1 MRNTGMFF
9 GACLLINDGRARLE
23 GGVGG
28 CGSCINIENTRGILA
43 PVPRAYSP
51 RPTRF
56 LLLVSRFCGTM
67 DKEPQTKAEPAKS
80 AVNTTATT
88 TAVNPSHQ
96 ANGTPK
102 TPPAL
107 TTVTTFHNQP
117 TPTDRKVVQINL
129 SGDRLAPSFSPSE
142 RVSQASSS
150 QQTPKT
156 ISLPNTPRSTSLV
169 RGSQNPSTAAAPR
182 KISPQALLLGKS
194 PSSSQAQ
201 MLLRAQMLILTSAVR
216 PDVPALS
223 SSSSSSSSSSPSS
236 TSPRF
241 PSLQLQSL
249 TLRPPPPG
257 TLTIPPNLP
266 LKHTTSSQPPPLSC
280 PRLQTFHLRPS
291 QPVNVPGKEGST
303 KTEGSTSP
311 TKAAP
316 VRHLTVPP
324 PSLYAPAHAHALAKQ
339 KLNSSSLKRPH
350 SQISIP
356 QHPFNQR
363 HTPPNSPPATPK
375 KPLPELKRC
384 PSTQPSQNLSAN
396 SSVPITVPSPGR
408 SHLTPPTLTL
418 PLRSSTP
425 GGSLLATKQLLRIA
439 LSSASAQC
447 TNDQS
452 KTATVSPAHDLIQSK
467 PLVSPVLAKPECPAQ
482 PLRTPNQ
489 CPQLVQ
495 LSPSRQT
502 TAATP
507 MVTTPPLASPHRASP
522 PSPLLP
528 LVSTSSML
536 APPQLPVTSQIP
548 TQTAETSK
556 ELKDR
561 KEEHNKGDGPE
572 QTPQD
577 LKCPAPQR
585 KSAGQNQISQTANA
599 EHQSSEASEKS
610 TVFNKMIVCTEDL
623 RTDSQMKMSQKN
635 ETHLPSVAP
644 WQAEK
649 DDQCEETS
657 TQSDNHSAISSLSS
671 DMSPIQSSI
680 TQPLD
685 MSPVDSCSP
694 PKFHPV
700 LERPLVQPPTFS
712 QTKPTDVQQPS
723 GAAKPLVLTHLVE
736 GFIIQEGLE
745 PFPVSR
751 SSLIVRPITESGLN
765 GVKESE
771 LIPSSSEPPESTD
784 SDDEVTNNGVGVGH
798 KLVLQCQFCKRKGTT
813 QTFARSKRFCSKS
826 CAKRFSY
833 TKRFRALR
841 RCVSEG
847 GHRSEF
853 NGAED
858 ISEENFQQ
866 ARHGATEQWRILQQP
881 PQEGEDETAVPMK
894 TRLRRHTE
902 QERVRDT
909 RTRQP
914 VEETRSAPT
923 SPVDPMSPIDVSPCL
938 KPAQWSVD
946 QVSSFISNLPGCQD
960 IAESFRAQEIDGQ
973 ALLLLTEDHLMSAM
987 NVKLGP
993 ALKICARINSLKEG
1007 GR

>member
-1 MRNTGMFF
+1 
-9 GACLLINDGRARLE
+9 
-23 GGVGG
+23 
-28 CGSCINIENTRGILA
+28 
-43 PVPRAYSP
+43 
-51 RPTRF
+51 
-56 LLLVSRFCGTM
+56 M

-80 AVNTTATT
+80 TVNTTTT
-88 TAVNPSHQ
+88 TSVNPSHQ
-96 ANGTPK
+96 ANGAPK

-117 TPTDRKVVQINL
+117 TPTNRKVVQVNL

-150 QQTPKT
+150 QQSPKT
-156 ISLPNTPRSTSLV
+156 VSLPNTPGSTPLV
-169 RGSQNPSTAAAPR
+169 RGSQNPSTATAAR

-194 PSSSQAQ
+194 PSTSQAQ
-201 MLLRAQMLILTSAVR
+201 MLLRAQM
-216 PDVPALS
+216 
-223 SSSSSSSSSSPSS
+223 
-236 TSPRF
+236 
-241 PSLQLQSL
+241 LQSL

-266 LKHTTSSQPPPLSC
+266 LKPTTSSQPPPLSC
-280 PRLQTFHLRPS
+280 PRLPTFHLRPS
-291 QPVNVPGKEGST
+291 QPVNAPGKDGAT
-303 KTEGSTSP
+303 KTESP
-311 TKAAP
+311 ASQTAQTKAP

-324 PSLYAPAHAHALAKQ
+324 PSLYAPAQAHALAKQ
-339 KLNSSSLKRPH
+339 KLNSSGLKRPP

-363 HTPPNSPPATPK
+363 HTPPNSPPPTPK

-384 PSTQPSQNLSAN
+384 PSTQSSQSMSAT
-396 SSVPITVPSPGR
+396 ITVPSPVR

-418 PLRSSTP
+418 PLRSSSP

-447 TNDQS
+447 TNGQS
-452 KTATVSPAHDLIQSK
+452 KTATVSPPHDLIQSK
-467 PLVSPVLAKPECPAQ
+467 PLISPVLAKPECPAQ
-482 PLRTPNQ
+482 PLRTPNP

-507 MVTTPPLASPHRASP
+507 LITTPPLASPQRASP
-522 PSPLLP
+522 PSPVLP
-528 LVSTSSML
+528 LVSTSSIL
-536 APPQLPVTSQIP
+536 APLQSLLTSQGP
-548 TQTAETSK
+548 TQTSETSK
-556 ELKDR
+556 EPKDR
-561 KEEHNKGDGPE
+561 KEEQKEGDVPE

-577 LKCPAPQR
+577 LKCPA
-585 KSAGQNQISQTANA
+585 SQEKIT
-599 EHQSSEASEKS
+599 QPVTVDQPSSEPTEK
-610 TVFNKMIVCTEDL
+610 VLDKMTVCTEDS
-623 RTDSQMKMSQKN
+623 RTDSQIKTSQKN
-635 ETHLPSVAP
+635 ETLSTSVAP
-644 WQAEK
+644 WPAEK
-649 DDQCEETS
+649 DDQCEEMS

-685 MSPVDSCSP
+685 MSPVDSCFP

-700 LERPLVQPPTFS
+700 LERPPVQPPTVS
-712 QTKPTDVQQPS
+712 QMKATEAQQPS

-751 SSLIVRPITESGLN
+751 SSLMVGPVRESGVN
-765 GVKESE
+765 GLREAE
-771 LIPSSSEPPESTD
+771 LIPSSSEPPEDSTD
-784 SDDEVTNNGVGVGH
+784 SDDVVTNNGVGRSH
-798 KLVLQCQFCKRKGTT
+798 KLVLQCQFCKRKGTA
-813 QTFARSKRFCSKS
+813 QTFPRSKRFCSKS

-847 GHRSEF
+847 GHRSEL
-853 NGAED
+853 NGAE
-858 ISEENFQQ
+858 ENFHQ
-866 ARHGATEQWRILQQP
+866 AKHGTTEQWRILQQP
-881 PQEGEDETAVPMK
+881 PHEGEDGTAAPMK

-902 QERVRDT
+902 QEREREIRVRQT
-909 RTRQP
+909 
-914 VEETRSAPT
+914 VAETRSAPT
-923 SPVDPMSPIDVSPCL
+923 SPIDPVSPTDVSPYP

>member
-1 MRNTGMFF
+1 MFYRPCGDVALPDIEQKLESEYWRKYGCF
-9 GACLLINDGRARLE
+9 SHQQPLI
-23 GGVGG
+23 
-28 CGSCINIENTRGILA
+28 
-43 PVPRAYSP
+43 
-51 RPTRF
+51 
-56 LLLVSRFCGTM
+56 VSRFCGTM

-80 AVNTTATT
+80 TVNTTTT

-96 ANGTPK
+96 ANGAPK

-107 TTVTTFHNQP
+107 TSVTTFHNQP
-117 TPTDRKVVQINL
+117 TPTNRKVVQVNL

-150 QQTPKT
+150 QQSPKT
-156 ISLPNTPRSTSLV
+156 VSLPNTPGSTPLV
-169 RGSQNPSTAAAPR
+169 RGSQNPSTAR
-182 KISPQALLLGKS
+182 KISPQTLLLGKS
-194 PSSSQAQ
+194 PSTSQAQ
-201 MLLRAQMLILTSAVR
+201 MLLRAQM
-216 PDVPALS
+216 
-223 SSSSSSSSSSPSS
+223 
-236 TSPRF
+236 
-241 PSLQLQSL
+241 LQSL

-266 LKHTTSSQPPPLSC
+266 LKPTTLSQPPPLSC
-280 PRLQTFHLRPS
+280 SRLPTFHLRPS
-291 QPVNVPGKEGST
+291 QPVNAPGKDVAT
-303 KTEGSTSP
+303 KTESP
-311 TKAAP
+311 ASQTAQTKAP

-324 PSLYAPAHAHALAKQ
+324 PSLYAPAQAHALAKQ
-339 KLNSSSLKRPH
+339 KLNSLKRPH

-384 PSTQPSQNLSAN
+384 PSTQSSQSVSAQ
-396 SSVPITVPSPGR
+396 SASVPITVPSPAR
-408 SHLTPPTLTL
+408 SHLTPHTLTL
-418 PLRSSTP
+418 PLRSSSP

-447 TNDQS
+447 TNGQS
-452 KTATVSPAHDLIQSK
+452 KTVTVSPPHDLIQSK
-467 PLVSPVLAKPECPAQ
+467 PLISPVLAKPECPAQ
-482 PLRTPNQ
+482 PLRTPNP

-507 MVTTPPLASPHRASP
+507 LITTPLLASPQRASP
-522 PSPLLP
+522 PSPVLP
-528 LVSTSSML
+528 LVSTSSIL
-536 APPQLPVTSQIP
+536 APLQSLLTSQSP
-548 TQTAETSK
+548 TQTSETSK
-556 ELKDR
+556 EPKDR
-561 KEEHNKGDGPE
+561 KQEQKEGEVPE

-577 LKCPAPQR
+577 LKCPAPQE
-585 KSAGQNQISQTANA
+585 KITQPVTVDQP
-599 EHQSSEASEKS
+599 SSETTEK
-610 TVFNKMIVCTEDL
+610 VLDKMTVCTEDS
-623 RTDSQMKMSQKN
+623 RTDSQIKTSQKN
-635 ETHLPSVAP
+635 ETLSTSVAP
-644 WQAEK
+644 WPAEK
-649 DDQCEETS
+649 DDQCEEMS

-685 MSPVDSCSP
+685 MSPVDSCFP

-700 LERPLVQPPTFS
+700 LERPPVQPPTVS
-712 QTKPTDVQQPS
+712 QVKATEAQQPS
-723 GAAKPLVLTHLVE
+723 EAAKPLVLTHLVE

-751 SSLIVRPITESGLN
+751 SSLMVGPVHESGVN
-765 GVKESE
+765 GVREAE
-771 LIPSSSEPPESTD
+771 LIPSSSEPPEDSTD
-784 SDDEVTNNGVGVGH
+784 SDDVVTNNGVGRSH
-798 KLVLQCQFCKRKGTT
+798 KLVLQCQFCKRKGTA
-813 QTFARSKRFCSKS
+813 QTFPRSKRFCSKS

-847 GHRSEF
+847 GHRSELS
-853 NGAED
+853 GA
-858 ISEENFQQ
+858 EENFHQ
-866 ARHGATEQWRILQQP
+866 AKHETTEQWRILQQQP
-881 PQEGEDETAVPMK
+881 HEGEDVTAAPMK

-902 QERVRDT
+902 QEREREIRVRQT
-909 RTRQP
+909 

-923 SPVDPMSPIDVSPCL
+923 SPIDPVSPTDVSPYP

>member
-1 MRNTGMFF
+1 
-9 GACLLINDGRARLE
+9 
-23 GGVGG
+23 
-28 CGSCINIENTRGILA
+28 
-43 PVPRAYSP
+43 
-51 RPTRF
+51 
-56 LLLVSRFCGTM
+56 M

-80 AVNTTATT
+80 TVNTTTT

-96 ANGTPK
+96 ANGAPK

-117 TPTDRKVVQINL
+117 TPTNRKVVQVNL

-142 RVSQASSS
+142 RVNQASSS
-150 QQTPKT
+150 QQSQKT
-156 ISLPNTPRSTSLV
+156 ISLPNTPGSTPLV
-169 RGSQNPSTAAAPR
+169 RGSQNPSTATTAR

-194 PSSSQAQ
+194 PSTSQAQ
-201 MLLRAQMLILTSAVR
+201 MLLRAQM
-216 PDVPALS
+216 
-223 SSSSSSSSSSPSS
+223 
-236 TSPRF
+236 
-241 PSLQLQSL
+241 LQSL

-266 LKHTTSSQPPPLSC
+266 LKPTTSSQPPPLSC
-280 PRLQTFHLRPS
+280 PRLPTFHMRSS
-291 QPVNVPGKEGST
+291 QPANAPGKDGAS
-303 KTEGSTSP
+303 KTESP
-311 TKAAP
+311 ASQTAQTKAP

-324 PSLYAPAHAHALAKQ
+324 PSLYAPAQAHALAKQ
-339 KLNSSSLKRPH
+339 KLNSSGLKRPH

-375 KPLPELKRC
+375 KLLPELKRC
-384 PSTQPSQNLSAN
+384 PSTQPSQSVSAQ
-396 SSVPITVPSPGR
+396 SASVPITVPSPAR

-418 PLRSSTP
+418 PLRSSSP

-447 TNDQS
+447 TNGQS
-452 KTATVSPAHDLIQSK
+452 KTATVSPPHDLIQSK
-467 PLVSPVLAKPECPAQ
+467 PLISPLLAKPECPTQ
-482 PLRTPNQ
+482 PLRTPNP

-507 MVTTPPLASPHRASP
+507 LITTPPLASPQRASP
-522 PSPLLP
+522 PSPVLP
-528 LVSTSSML
+528 LVSTSSIL
-536 APPQLPVTSQIP
+536 APLQSLLTSQSP

-556 ELKDR
+556 EPKDR
-561 KEEHNKGDGPE
+561 KEEQKEGDVPQ

-577 LKCPAPQR
+577 LKCPAPLEKITQPVTVD
-585 KSAGQNQISQTANA
+585 QP
-599 EHQSSEASEKS
+599 SSETTEK
-610 TVFNKMIVCTEDL
+610 VLDKMTVCTEDS
-623 RTDSQMKMSQKN
+623 RTDSQMKTSQKN
-635 ETHLPSVAP
+635 ETLSTSVAP
-644 WQAEK
+644 WPAEK
-649 DDQCEETS
+649 DDQCEEMS

-685 MSPVDSCSP
+685 MSPVDSCFP

-700 LERPLVQPPTFS
+700 LERPPVQPPTVS
-712 QTKPTDVQQPS
+712 QMKATEAQQPS

-751 SSLIVRPITESGLN
+751 SSLMVGPVRESGVN
-765 GVKESE
+765 GVREAE
-771 LIPSSSEPPESTD
+771 LIPSSSEPPEDSTD
-784 SDDEVTNNGVGVGH
+784 SDDVVTNNGVGRSQ
-798 KLVLQCQFCKRKGTT
+798 KLVLQCQFCKRKGTA
-813 QTFARSKRFCSKS
+813 QTFPRSKRFCSKS

-847 GHRSEF
+847 GHRSEL
-853 NGAED
+853 NGAEE
-858 ISEENFQQ
+858 SFHQ
-866 ARHGATEQWRILQQP
+866 AKHGTTEQWRILQQP
-881 PQEGEDETAVPMK
+881 PHESEDGTAAPMK

-902 QERVRDT
+902 QEREREIRVRQT
-909 RTRQP
+909 

-923 SPVDPMSPIDVSPCL
+923 SPIDPVSPTDVSPYP

>member
-1 MRNTGMFF
+1 
-9 GACLLINDGRARLE
+9 
-23 GGVGG
+23 
-28 CGSCINIENTRGILA
+28 
-43 PVPRAYSP
+43 
-51 RPTRF
+51 
-56 LLLVSRFCGTM
+56 M

-80 AVNTTATT
+80 TVNTTTT
-88 TAVNPSHQ
+88 TSVNPSHQ
-96 ANGTPK
+96 ANGAPK

-117 TPTDRKVVQINL
+117 TPTNRKVVQVNL

-150 QQTPKT
+150 LQSPKT
-156 ISLPNTPRSTSLV
+156 VSLPNTPGSTPLV
-169 RGSQNPSTAAAPR
+169 RGSQNPSTATAAR

-194 PSSSQAQ
+194 PSTSQAQ
-201 MLLRAQMLILTSAVR
+201 MLLRAQM
-216 PDVPALS
+216 
-223 SSSSSSSSSSPSS
+223 
-236 TSPRF
+236 
-241 PSLQLQSL
+241 LQSL

-266 LKHTTSSQPPPLSC
+266 LKPTTSSQPPPLSC
-280 PRLQTFHLRPS
+280 PRLPTFHLRPS
-291 QPVNVPGKEGST
+291 QPVNAPGKDGAT
-303 KTEGSTSP
+303 KTESP
-311 TKAAP
+311 ASQTAQTKAP

-324 PSLYAPAHAHALAKQ
+324 PSLYAPAQAHALAKQ
-339 KLNSSSLKRPH
+339 KLNSSGLKRPH

-363 HTPPNSPPATPK
+363 HTPPNSPPPTPK

-384 PSTQPSQNLSAN
+384 PSTQSSQSMSAT
-396 SSVPITVPSPGR
+396 ITVPSPVR

-418 PLRSSTP
+418 PLRSSSP

-447 TNDQS
+447 TNGQS
-452 KTATVSPAHDLIQSK
+452 KTATVSPPHDLIQSK
-467 PLVSPVLAKPECPAQ
+467 PLISPVLAKPECPAQ
-482 PLRTPNQ
+482 PLRTPNP

-507 MVTTPPLASPHRASP
+507 LITTPPLASPQRASP
-522 PSPLLP
+522 PSPVLP
-528 LVSTSSML
+528 LVSTSSIL
-536 APPQLPVTSQIP
+536 APLQSLLTSQSP
-548 TQTAETSK
+548 TQTSETSK
-556 ELKDR
+556 EPKDR
-561 KEEHNKGDGPE
+561 KEEQKEGDVPE

-577 LKCPAPQR
+577 LKCPA
-585 KSAGQNQISQTANA
+585 SQEKIT
-599 EHQSSEASEKS
+599 QPVTVDQPSSEPTEK
-610 TVFNKMIVCTEDL
+610 VLDKMTVCTEDS
-623 RTDSQMKMSQKN
+623 RTDSQIKTSQKN
-635 ETHLPSVAP
+635 ETLSTSVAP
-644 WQAEK
+644 WPAEK
-649 DDQCEETS
+649 DDQCEEMS

-685 MSPVDSCSP
+685 MSPVDSCFP

-700 LERPLVQPPTFS
+700 LEMPPVQPPTVS
-712 QTKPTDVQQPS
+712 QMKATETQQPS

-751 SSLIVRPITESGLN
+751 SSLMVGPVRESGVN
-765 GVKESE
+765 GVREAE
-771 LIPSSSEPPESTD
+771 LIPSSSEPPEDSTD
-784 SDDEVTNNGVGVGH
+784 SDDVVTNNGVGRSH
-798 KLVLQCQFCKRKGTT
+798 KLVLQCQFCKRKGTA
-813 QTFARSKRFCSKS
+813 QTFPRSKRFCSKS

-847 GHRSEF
+847 GHRSEL
-853 NGAED
+853 NGAE
-858 ISEENFQQ
+858 ENFHQ
-866 ARHGATEQWRILQQP
+866 AKHGTTEQWRILQQP
-881 PQEGEDETAVPMK
+881 PHEGEDGTAAPMK

-902 QERVRDT
+902 QEREREIRVRQT
-909 RTRQP
+909 
-914 VEETRSAPT
+914 VAETRSAPT
-923 SPVDPMSPIDVSPCL
+923 SPIDPVSPTDVSPYP

>member
-1 MRNTGMFF
+1 
-9 GACLLINDGRARLE
+9 
-23 GGVGG
+23 
-28 CGSCINIENTRGILA
+28 
-43 PVPRAYSP
+43 
-51 RPTRF
+51 
-56 LLLVSRFCGTM
+56 M

-80 AVNTTATT
+80 TVNTTTT
-88 TAVNPSHQ
+88 TAVNPSLQ
-96 ANGTPK
+96 ANGAPK

-117 TPTDRKVVQINL
+117 TPTNRKVVQVNL

-150 QQTPKT
+150 QQSPKT
-156 ISLPNTPRSTSLV
+156 VSLPNTPGSTPLV
-169 RGSQNPSTAAAPR
+169 RGSLNPSAAR

-194 PSSSQAQ
+194 PSTSQAQ
-201 MLLRAQMLILTSAVR
+201 MLLRAQM
-216 PDVPALS
+216 
-223 SSSSSSSSSSPSS
+223 
-236 TSPRF
+236 
-241 PSLQLQSL
+241 LQSL

-266 LKHTTSSQPPPLSC
+266 LKPTTSSQPPPLSC
-280 PRLQTFHLRPS
+280 PRLPTFHLRPS
-291 QPVNVPGKEGST
+291 QPANAPGKDGAT
-303 KTEGSTSP
+303 KTESP
-311 TKAAP
+311 TSQTAQTKTP

-324 PSLYAPAHAHALAKQ
+324 PSLYAPAQAHALAKQ
-339 KLNSSSLKRPH
+339 KLNSSGLKRPH
-350 SQISIP
+350 NQISIP

-384 PSTQPSQNLSAN
+384 PSTQSSQSVSAQ
-396 SSVPITVPSPGR
+396 SASVPITVPSPAR
-408 SHLTPPTLTL
+408 AHLTPPTLTL
-418 PLRSSTP
+418 PLRSSSP

-447 TNDQS
+447 TNGQS
-452 KTATVSPAHDLIQSK
+452 KTATVSPPHDLIQSK

-482 PLRTPNQ
+482 PLRTPNP

-507 MVTTPPLASPHRASP
+507 IITTPPLASPQRASP
-522 PSPLLP
+522 PSPVLP
-528 LVSTSSML
+528 LVSTSSIL
-536 APPQLPVTSQIP
+536 APLQSLLTSQSP
-548 TQTAETSK
+548 TQTAETAK
-556 ELKDR
+556 EPKDR
-561 KEEHNKGDGPE
+561 KEEQKEGDVPE

-577 LKCPAPQR
+577 LKCPAPQE
-585 KSAGQNQISQTANA
+585 KITQAVTVDQP
-599 EHQSSEASEKS
+599 SSETLEK
-610 TVFNKMIVCTEDL
+610 VLDKMTVCTEDS
-623 RTDSQMKMSQKN
+623 RTDSQMKTSQKN
-635 ETHLPSVAP
+635 ETLSSSVTP
-644 WQAEK
+644 WPAEK

-657 TQSDNHSAISSLSS
+657 IQSDNHSAISSLSS

-685 MSPVDSCSP
+685 MSPVDNCFP

-700 LERPLVQPPTFS
+700 LERPLVQPPTVS
-712 QTKPTDVQQPS
+712 QMKTTEAQQPS
-723 GAAKPLVLTHLVE
+723 GAPKPLVLTHLVE

-751 SSLIVRPITESGLN
+751 SSLMVGPAREPGVN
-765 GVKESE
+765 GAREAE
-771 LIPSSSEPPESTD
+771 LIPSSSEPPEDSTD
-784 SDDEVTNNGVGVGH
+784 SDDVVTNNGVGRSH
-798 KLVLQCQFCKRKGTT
+798 KLVLQCQFCKRKGTA
-813 QTFARSKRFCSKS
+813 QTFPRSKRFCSKS

-847 GHRSEF
+847 GHRSEL
-853 NGAED
+853 NGAE
-858 ISEENFQQ
+858 ENFHQ
-866 ARHGATEQWRILQQP
+866 AKHGTTEQWRILQQP
-881 PQEGEDETAVPMK
+881 PHEGEDGTAAPMK

-902 QERVRDT
+902 QEREREIRVRQT
-909 RTRQP
+909 

-923 SPVDPMSPIDVSPCL
+923 SPIDPVSPIDVSPYP
-938 KPAQWSVD
+938 KPSQWSVD

>member
-1 MRNTGMFF
+1 
-9 GACLLINDGRARLE
+9 
-23 GGVGG
+23 
-28 CGSCINIENTRGILA
+28 
-43 PVPRAYSP
+43 
-51 RPTRF
+51 
-56 LLLVSRFCGTM
+56 M
-67 DKEPQTKAEPAKS
+67 DKDPQTKAEPAKS
-80 AVNTTATT
+80 TVNTMTT

-96 ANGTPK
+96 ANGGPK

-117 TPTDRKVVQINL
+117 TPTNRKVVQVNL

-142 RVSQASSS
+142 RVNQASSS
-150 QQTPKT
+150 LQGPKT
-156 ISLPNTPRSTSLV
+156 ISLPNAPGSTPLV
-169 RGSQNPSTAAAPR
+169 RGCQNPNTATAVR

-194 PSSSQAQ
+194 PSTSQAQ
-201 MLLRAQMLILTSAVR
+201 MLLRAQM
-216 PDVPALS
+216 
-223 SSSSSSSSSSPSS
+223 
-236 TSPRF
+236 
-241 PSLQLQSL
+241 LQSL

-266 LKHTTSSQPPPLSC
+266 LKPTTSSQPPPLSC

-291 QPVNVPGKEGST
+291 QPVNAPGKDGAT
-303 KTEGSTSP
+303 KTESP
-311 TKAAP
+311 ASQTALTKSP

-324 PSLYAPAHAHALAKQ
+324 PSLYAPAQAHALAKQ
-339 KLNSSSLKRPH
+339 KLNSSVLKRPH

-356 QHPFNQR
+356 QHPFSQR
-363 HTPPNSPPATPK
+363 HTPPKSPPATPK

-384 PSTQPSQNLSAN
+384 PSTHPSQSMSAQ
-396 SSVPITVPSPGR
+396 SASVPITVPSPAR
-408 SHLTPPTLTL
+408 SHLPATLTL
-418 PLRSSTP
+418 PLRSSPP

-439 LSSASAQC
+439 LSSASQC
-447 TNDQS
+447 TNGQS
-452 KTATVSPAHDLIQSK
+452 KTTTVSPPHDLIQSK
-467 PLVSPVLAKPECPAQ
+467 PLVSPVLSKPECPTQ
-482 PLRTPNQ
+482 PLRTPNP

-507 MVTTPPLASPHRASP
+507 LITTPQLASP
-522 PSPLLP
+522 PSPVLP
-528 LVSTSSML
+528 LVSTSSIL
-536 APPQLPVTSQIP
+536 APLQSPLTSQSP
-548 TQTAETSK
+548 TKSAEASK
-556 ELKDR
+556 EPKDR
-561 KEEHNKGDGPE
+561 KEEQKEGDVPE
-572 QTPQD
+572 QIPED
-577 LKCPAPQR
+577 LKCPGPQE
-585 KSAGQNQISQTANA
+585 KITQAVAIDQPSIET
-599 EHQSSEASEKS
+599 SEKVLDKM
-610 TVFNKMIVCTEDL
+610 TVFTEDS
-623 RTDSQMKMSQKN
+623 RIDSQMKTSQKN
-635 ETHLPSVAP
+635 EPLSSSVAP
-644 WQAEK
+644 WPAEK

-685 MSPVDSCSP
+685 MSPVDSCFP

-700 LERPLVQPPTFS
+700 LDRPPVQPPTVS
-712 QTKPTDVQQPS
+712 QMKATEAQQPS
-723 GAAKPLVLTHLVE
+723 GAVKPLVLTHLVE

-751 SSLIVRPITESGLN
+751 SSLMVGPVLESGVN
-765 GVKESE
+765 GVMEAE
-771 LIPSSSEPPESTD
+771 LIPSSSEPPEDSTD
-784 SDDEVTNNGVGVGH
+784 SDDGVTNNGVGRSH
-798 KLVLQCQFCKRKGTT
+798 KIVLQCQFCKRKGTA
-813 QTFARSKRFCSKS
+813 QTFPRSKRFCSKS

-833 TKRFRALR
+833 TKRFRTLR

-847 GHRSEF
+847 GHRSEL
-853 NGAED
+853 NGAE
-858 ISEENFQQ
+858 ENFHQ
-866 ARHGATEQWRILQQP
+866 AKHGTTEQWRILQQP
-881 PQEGEDETAVPMK
+881 PQEGEDGTAAPMK

-902 QERVRDT
+902 QEREREIRVRQT
-909 RTRQP
+909 

-923 SPVDPMSPIDVSPCL
+923 SPTDPMSPTDVSPYP

>member
-1 MRNTGMFF
+1 
-9 GACLLINDGRARLE
+9 
-23 GGVGG
+23 
-28 CGSCINIENTRGILA
+28 
-43 PVPRAYSP
+43 
-51 RPTRF
+51 
-56 LLLVSRFCGTM
+56 M

-80 AVNTTATT
+80 TVNTTTT
-88 TAVNPSHQ
+88 TSVNPSHQ
-96 ANGTPK
+96 ANGAPK

-117 TPTDRKVVQINL
+117 TPTNRKVVQVNL

-150 QQTPKT
+150 QQSPKT
-156 ISLPNTPRSTSLV
+156 VSLPNTPGSTPLV
-169 RGSQNPSTAAAPR
+169 RGSQNPSTATAAR

-194 PSSSQAQ
+194 PSTSQAQ
-201 MLLRAQMLILTSAVR
+201 MLLRAQM
-216 PDVPALS
+216 
-223 SSSSSSSSSSPSS
+223 
-236 TSPRF
+236 
-241 PSLQLQSL
+241 LQSL

-266 LKHTTSSQPPPLSC
+266 LKPTTSTQPPPLSC
-280 PRLQTFHLRPS
+280 PRLPTFHLRPS
-291 QPVNVPGKEGST
+291 QPVNAPGKDGAS
-303 KTEGSTSP
+303 KTESP
-311 TKAAP
+311 ASQTAQTKAP

-324 PSLYAPAHAHALAKQ
+324 PSLYAPAQAHALAKQ
-339 KLNSSSLKRPH
+339 KLNSSGLKRPH

-363 HTPPNSPPATPK
+363 HTPPNSPPPTPK

-384 PSTQPSQNLSAN
+384 PSTQSSQSMSAT
-396 SSVPITVPSPGR
+396 ITVPSPVR

-418 PLRSSTP
+418 PLRSSSP

-447 TNDQS
+447 TNGQS
-452 KTATVSPAHDLIQSK
+452 KTATVSPPHDLIQSK
-467 PLVSPVLAKPECPAQ
+467 PLISPVLAKPECPAQ
-482 PLRTPNQ
+482 PLRTPNP

-507 MVTTPPLASPHRASP
+507 LITTPPLASPQRASP
-522 PSPLLP
+522 PSPVLP
-528 LVSTSSML
+528 LVSTSSIL
-536 APPQLPVTSQIP
+536 APLQSLLTSQGP
-548 TQTAETSK
+548 TQTSETSK
-556 ELKDR
+556 EPKDR
-561 KEEHNKGDGPE
+561 KEEQKEGDVPE

-577 LKCPAPQR
+577 LKCPA
-585 KSAGQNQISQTANA
+585 SQEKIT
-599 EHQSSEASEKS
+599 QPVTVDQPLSEPTEK
-610 TVFNKMIVCTEDL
+610 VLDKMTVCTEDS
-623 RTDSQMKMSQKN
+623 RTDSQIKTSQKN
-635 ETHLPSVAP
+635 ETLSTSVAP
-644 WQAEK
+644 WPAEK
-649 DDQCEETS
+649 DDQCEEMS

-685 MSPVDSCSP
+685 MSPVDSCFP

-700 LERPLVQPPTFS
+700 LERPPVQPPTVS
-712 QTKPTDVQQPS
+712 QMKATEAQQPS

-751 SSLIVRPITESGLN
+751 SSLMVGPVRESGVN
-765 GVKESE
+765 GVREAE
-771 LIPSSSEPPESTD
+771 LIPSSSEPPEDSTD
-784 SDDEVTNNGVGVGH
+784 SDDVVTNNGVGRSH
-798 KLVLQCQFCKRKGTT
+798 KLVLQCQFCKRKGTA
-813 QTFARSKRFCSKS
+813 QTFPRSKRFCSKS

-847 GHRSEF
+847 GHRSEL
-853 NGAED
+853 NGAE
-858 ISEENFQQ
+858 ENFHQ
-866 ARHGATEQWRILQQP
+866 AKHGTTEQWRILQQP
-881 PQEGEDETAVPMK
+881 PHEGEDGTAAPMK

-902 QERVRDT
+902 QEREREIRVRQT
-909 RTRQP
+909 
-914 VEETRSAPT
+914 VAETRSAPT
-923 SPVDPMSPIDVSPCL
+923 SPIDPVSPTDVSPYP

>member
-1 MRNTGMFF
+1 
-9 GACLLINDGRARLE
+9 
-23 GGVGG
+23 
-28 CGSCINIENTRGILA
+28 
-43 PVPRAYSP
+43 
-51 RPTRF
+51 
-56 LLLVSRFCGTM
+56 M
-67 DKEPQTKAEPAKS
+67 DKESQIKAEPAKS
-80 AVNTTATT
+80 TVNTTTT

-117 TPTDRKVVQINL
+117 TPTNRKVVQVNL

-142 RVSQASSS
+142 RLSQASSS

-156 ISLPNTPRSTSLV
+156 VSLAAGSTPLV
-169 RGSQNPSTAAAPR
+169 RGSHNPIAATATR

-194 PSSSQAQ
+194 PNPSQAQ

-223 SSSSSSSSSSPSS
+223 SSSSFSSSSSTPSS
-236 TSPRF
+236 SSPRF
-241 PSLQLQSL
+241 PSTQLQSL
-249 TLRPPPPG
+249 TLRPPLPG

-266 LKHTTSSQPPPLSC
+266 LKPTTSNQPPPLSC
-280 PRLQTFHLRPS
+280 PRLPTFLLRPS
-291 QPVNVPGKEGST
+291 QPANAPGKDGAT
-303 KTEGSTSP
+303 KTESP
-311 TKAAP
+311 TAQTKATP

-324 PSLYAPAHAHALAKQ
+324 PSLYAPAQAHALAKQ
-339 KLNSSSLKRPH
+339 KLNSSGLKRPH

-384 PSTQPSQNLSAN
+384 PSTQPSQSMSAQ
-396 SSVPITVPSPGR
+396 SASVPITVPSPAR

-418 PLRSSTP
+418 PLRSSSP

-447 TNDQS
+447 TNGQS
-452 KTATVSPAHDLIQSK
+452 KTATVSPPHDLIQSK
-467 PLVSPVLAKPECPAQ
+467 PLVLPVLSKPECPAQ
-482 PLRTPNQ
+482 PLRTTNP

-507 MVTTPPLASPHRASP
+507 LIPTPPLASPQRASP
-522 PSPLLP
+522 PSPVLP
-528 LVSTSSML
+528 LVSTSSIL
-536 APPQLPVTSQIP
+536 APPQSPLTSQSP
-548 TQTAETSK
+548 TQTAQSLK
-556 ELKDR
+556 DSKDR
-561 KEEHNKGDGPE
+561 KEEQKEKDVLD
-572 QTPQD
+572 QSPQD
-577 LKCPAPQR
+577 LKCPAPQ
-585 KSAGQNQISQTANA
+585 KKIPQAVAVDQP
-599 EHQSSEASEKS
+599 SSETSEKVLS
-610 TVFNKMIVCTEDL
+610 KMTVCTEDS
-623 RTDSQMKMSQKN
+623 RTDSQMKTSQKN
-635 ETHLPSVAP
+635 ETLSPSVAP
-644 WQAEK
+644 WPAEK
-649 DDQCEETS
+649 DEQCEEMS

-671 DMSPIQSSI
+671 DMSPIQSSM

-685 MSPVDSCSP
+685 MSPVDSCFP
-694 PKFHPV
+694 PRFLPV
-700 LERPLVQPPTFS
+700 LDRPPVQPPTVS
-712 QTKPTDVQQPS
+712 QMIPTEVQQPS
-723 GAAKPLVLTHLVE
+723 GAPKPLVLTHLVE

-751 SSLIVRPITESGLN
+751 SSLMVGPVQESGVN
-765 GVKESE
+765 GVREAE
-771 LIPSSSEPPESTD
+771 LIPSSSEPPEDSTD
-784 SDDEVTNNGVGVGH
+784 SDDEDLVTNNGIVRAH
-798 KLVLQCQFCKRKGTT
+798 KLVLQCQFCKRKGTA
-813 QTFARSKRFCSKS
+813 QTFPRSKRFCSKS

-847 GHRSEF
+847 GHRSEL
-853 NGAED
+853 NGAE
-858 ISEENFQQ
+858 ENFHQ
-866 ARHGATEQWRILQQP
+866 AKHGTTEQWRILQQP
-881 PQEGEDETAVPMK
+881 PHEGEDGTAAPMK

-902 QERVRDT
+902 QERERETRVRQT
-909 RTRQP
+909 

-923 SPVDPMSPIDVSPCL
+923 SPIDPVSPTDVSPYP

-973 ALLLLTEDHLMSAM
+973 ALLLLTEDHLMSAL
-987 NVKLGP
+987 NIKLGP

>member
-1 MRNTGMFF
+1 
-9 GACLLINDGRARLE
+9 
-23 GGVGG
+23 
-28 CGSCINIENTRGILA
+28 
-43 PVPRAYSP
+43 
-51 RPTRF
+51 
-56 LLLVSRFCGTM
+56 M

-80 AVNTTATT
+80 TVNTMTT

-96 ANGTPK
+96 ANGAPK

-117 TPTDRKVVQINL
+117 TPTNRKVVQVF
-129 SGDRLAPSFSPSE
+129 GPFSNCIHE
-142 RVSQASSS
+142 EF
-150 QQTPKT
+150 
-156 ISLPNTPRSTSLV
+156 
-169 RGSQNPSTAAAPR
+169 GSQNPSTATAAR

-194 PSSSQAQ
+194 PSTSQAQ
-201 MLLRAQMLILTSAVR
+201 MLLRAQM
-216 PDVPALS
+216 
-223 SSSSSSSSSSPSS
+223 
-236 TSPRF
+236 
-241 PSLQLQSL
+241 LQSL

-266 LKHTTSSQPPPLSC
+266 LKPTTSSQPPPLSC

-291 QPVNVPGKEGST
+291 QPANAPGKDGAT
-303 KTEGSTSP
+303 KTESP
-311 TKAAP
+311 ASQTAQMKAP

-324 PSLYAPAHAHALAKQ
+324 PSLYAPAQAHALAKQ
-339 KLNSSSLKRPH
+339 KLNSSVLKRPH

-384 PSTQPSQNLSAN
+384 PSTQPSQSLSAQ
-396 SSVPITVPSPGR
+396 SASVPITVPSPAR

-418 PLRSSTP
+418 PLRSCSP

-439 LSSASAQC
+439 LSSASQC
-447 TNDQS
+447 TNGQS
-452 KTATVSPAHDLIQSK
+452 KTATVSPPHDLIQSK
-467 PLVSPVLAKPECPAQ
+467 PLVSPVLSKPECPAQ
-482 PLRTPNQ
+482 PLRTPNP

-507 MVTTPPLASPHRASP
+507 LITTPLLASPQRASP
-522 PSPLLP
+522 PSPVPP
-528 LVSTSSML
+528 LVSTSSIL
-536 APPQLPVTSQIP
+536 APLQSPLTSQSP
-548 TQTAETSK
+548 TKTAETSK
-556 ELKDR
+556 EPKDR
-561 KEEHNKGDGPE
+561 KEEQKEGDVPE
-572 QTPQD
+572 KIPQE
-577 LKCPAPQR
+577 LKCPAPQE
-585 KSAGQNQISQTANA
+585 KITQAVAVDQP
-599 EHQSSEASEKS
+599 SSETSEKVIKNS
-610 TVFNKMIVCTEDL
+610 
-623 RTDSQMKMSQKN
+623 MKTSQKN
-635 ETHLPSVAP
+635 EPLSSSVAP
-644 WQAEK
+644 WPAEK

-685 MSPVDSCSP
+685 VSPVDSCFP

-700 LERPLVQPPTFS
+700 LERPPVQPPTVS
-712 QTKPTDVQQPS
+712 QMKTTETQQPS
-723 GAAKPLVLTHLVE
+723 GVVKPLVLTHLVE

-751 SSLIVRPITESGLN
+751 SSLMVGPVQESGVN
-765 GVKESE
+765 GVREAE
-771 LIPSSSEPPESTD
+771 LIPSSSEPPEDSTD
-784 SDDEVTNNGVGVGH
+784 SDDVVTNNGVGRSH
-798 KLVLQCQFCKRKGTT
+798 KLVLQCQFCKRKGTA
-813 QTFARSKRFCSKS
+813 QTFPRSKRFCSKS

-833 TKRFRALR
+833 TKRFRTLR

-847 GHRSEF
+847 GHRSEL
-853 NGAED
+853 NGAE
-858 ISEENFQQ
+858 ENFHQ
-866 ARHGATEQWRILQQP
+866 AKHGTTEQWRILQQP
-881 PQEGEDETAVPMK
+881 PHEGEDGTAAPMK

-902 QERVRDT
+902 QEREREIRVRQT
-909 RTRQP
+909 

-923 SPVDPMSPIDVSPCL
+923 SPIDPVSPIDISPYP

-987 NVKLGP
+987 KVKLGP

>member
-1 MRNTGMFF
+1 
-9 GACLLINDGRARLE
+9 
-23 GGVGG
+23 
-28 CGSCINIENTRGILA
+28 
-43 PVPRAYSP
+43 
-51 RPTRF
+51 
-56 LLLVSRFCGTM
+56 M

-80 AVNTTATT
+80 TVNTTTT
-88 TAVNPSHQ
+88 TAVNSSHQ
-96 ANGTPK
+96 ANGAPK

-117 TPTDRKVVQINL
+117 TPTNRKVVQVNL
-129 SGDRLAPSFSPSE
+129 SGDRLAPSFSRSE
-142 RVSQASSS
+142 RVNQASSS
-150 QQTPKT
+150 QQSQKT
-156 ISLPNTPRSTSLV
+156 VSLPNTPGSTPLV
-169 RGSQNPSTAAAPR
+169 RGSQNPSTAMAAR

-194 PSSSQAQ
+194 PSTSQAQ
-201 MLLRAQMLILTSAVR
+201 MLLSAQM
-216 PDVPALS
+216 
-223 SSSSSSSSSSPSS
+223 
-236 TSPRF
+236 
-241 PSLQLQSL
+241 LQSL

-266 LKHTTSSQPPPLSC
+266 LKPTTSSQPPPLSC
-280 PRLQTFHLRPS
+280 TRLPTFHLRPS
-291 QPVNVPGKEGST
+291 QPANAPGKDGAT
-303 KTEGSTSP
+303 KTESP
-311 TKAAP
+311 ASQTKAP

-324 PSLYAPAHAHALAKQ
+324 PSLYAPAQAHALAKQ
-339 KLNSSSLKRPH
+339 KLNSSGLKRPH

-363 HTPPNSPPATPK
+363 HTPPNSPPGTPK

-384 PSTQPSQNLSAN
+384 PSTQPSQSVSAQ
-396 SSVPITVPSPGR
+396 SASVPITVPSPAR

-418 PLRSSTP
+418 PLRSSSP

-447 TNDQS
+447 TNGQS
-452 KTATVSPAHDLIQSK
+452 KAATVSPPHDLIQSK
-467 PLVSPVLAKPECPAQ
+467 PLISPVLPKPESPAQ
-482 PLRTPNQ
+482 PLRTPNP

-507 MVTTPPLASPHRASP
+507 LITTPPLASPQRASP
-522 PSPLLP
+522 PSPVLP
-528 LVSTSSML
+528 LVSTSSIF
-536 APPQLPVTSQIP
+536 APLQSLLKSQSP
-548 TQTAETSK
+548 TQAAETLK
-556 ELKDR
+556 EPKER
-561 KEEHNKGDGPE
+561 KEEQKVGDVQE

-577 LKCPAPQR
+577 LKCPAPQ
-585 KSAGQNQISQTANA
+585 
-599 EHQSSEASEKS
+599 EKITQAV
-610 TVFNKMIVCTEDL
+610 TVDQRTNETTEKVLDKMTVCTEDS
-623 RTDSQMKMSQKN
+623 RTESQMKTSQKN
-635 ETHLPSVAP
+635 ETLSTSVAP
-644 WQAEK
+644 WPSEK
-649 DDQCEETS
+649 DDQCEEMS

-685 MSPVDSCSP
+685 MSPVDSCFP

-700 LERPLVQPPTFS
+700 LERPPVQPPTVS
-712 QTKPTDVQQPS
+712 QMKATETQQPS

-751 SSLIVRPITESGLN
+751 SSLMVGPVRESGVN
-765 GVKESE
+765 GVREAE
-771 LIPSSSEPPESTD
+771 LVPSSSEPPEDSTD
-784 SDDEVTNNGVGVGH
+784 SDDVVTSNGVGRPH
-798 KLVLQCQFCKRKGTT
+798 KLVLQCQFCKRKGTA
-813 QTFARSKRFCSKS
+813 QTFPRSKRFCSKS

-847 GHRSEF
+847 GHRSEL
-853 NGAED
+853 NGAE
-858 ISEENFQQ
+858 ENFHQ
-866 ARHGATEQWRILQQP
+866 AKHGTTEQWRILQQP
-881 PQEGEDETAVPMK
+881 PHEGEDGTAAPMK

-902 QERVRDT
+902 QEREREIRVRQT
-909 RTRQP
+909 

-923 SPVDPMSPIDVSPCL
+923 SPIDPVSPTDVSPYP

>member
-1 MRNTGMFF
+1 
-9 GACLLINDGRARLE
+9 
-23 GGVGG
+23 
-28 CGSCINIENTRGILA
+28 
-43 PVPRAYSP
+43 
-51 RPTRF
+51 
-56 LLLVSRFCGTM
+56 M

-80 AVNTTATT
+80 TVNTTTT

-117 TPTDRKVVQINL
+117 TPTNRKVVQVNL

-150 QQTPKT
+150 QQSAKT
-156 ISLPNTPRSTSLV
+156 VSLPNTPGSTPLV
-169 RGSQNPSTAAAPR
+169 RGNQNPSTATAAR

-194 PSSSQAQ
+194 PSTSQTQ

-223 SSSSSSSSSSPSS
+223 SSSYSSSSSTLSSS
-236 TSPRF
+236 SPRF
-241 PSLQLQSL
+241 PSTQLQSL

-266 LKHTTSSQPPPLSC
+266 LKPTPSSQPPPLSC
-280 PRLQTFHLRPS
+280 PRLPSFHLRPS
-291 QPVNVPGKEGST
+291 QPVNAPGKDGAT
-303 KTEGSTSP
+303 KTESP
-311 TKAAP
+311 ASHTAQTKAP

-324 PSLYAPAHAHALAKQ
+324 PSLYAPAQAHALAKQ
-339 KLNSSSLKRPH
+339 KLNTSGLKRPH

-384 PSTQPSQNLSAN
+384 PSTQSSQTV
-396 SSVPITVPSPGR
+396 SSPITVPSPAR
-408 SHLTPPTLTL
+408 SHLTPPALTL
-418 PLRSSTP
+418 PLRSSSP

-447 TNDQS
+447 TNGQS
-452 KTATVSPAHDLIQSK
+452 KTATVSPPHDFIQSK
-467 PLVSPVLAKPECPAQ
+467 PLISPVLAKPECPAQ
-482 PLRTPNQ
+482 PLRTPNP

-507 MVTTPPLASPHRASP
+507 LITTPPLASPQRASP
-522 PSPLLP
+522 PSPVLP
-528 LVSTSSML
+528 LVSTSSIL
-536 APPQLPVTSQIP
+536 APLQSLLTSQSP
-548 TQTAETSK
+548 TQTSETSK
-556 ELKDR
+556 EPKDR
-561 KEEHNKGDGPE
+561 KEEQKEGDVPE
-572 QTPQD
+572 KTPQD
-577 LKCPAPQR
+577 LKCPAPQE
-585 KSAGQNQISQTANA
+585 KITQPITVDQP
-599 EHQSSEASEKS
+599 SSETTEKVLDKK
-610 TVFNKMIVCTEDL
+610 TDCTEDS
-623 RTDSQMKMSQKN
+623 RTDSQIKTSQKN
-635 ETHLPSVAP
+635 ETLSTSVAP
-644 WQAEK
+644 WPAEK
-649 DDQCEETS
+649 DDHCEEMS

-680 TQPLD
+680 TQPVD
-685 MSPVDSCSP
+685 MSPVDSCFP

-700 LERPLVQPPTFS
+700 LEKPPVQAPSVS
-712 QTKPTDVQQPS
+712 QMKATEAQQPS

-751 SSLIVRPITESGLN
+751 SSLMVGPVRDSGVN
-765 GVKESE
+765 GVREAE
-771 LIPSSSEPPESTD
+771 LIPSSSEPPEDSTD
-784 SDDEVTNNGVGVGH
+784 SDDVVTNNGVGRSH
-798 KLVLQCQFCKRKGTT
+798 KLVLQCQFCKRKGTA
-813 QTFARSKRFCSKS
+813 QTFPRSKRFCSKS

-847 GHRSEF
+847 GHRSEL
-853 NGAED
+853 NGAE
-858 ISEENFQQ
+858 ENFHQ
-866 ARHGATEQWRILQQP
+866 AKHGTTEQWRILQQP
-881 PQEGEDETAVPMK
+881 PHEGEDGTAAPMK

-902 QERVRDT
+902 QEREREIRVRQT
-909 RTRQP
+909 VQ
-914 VEETRSAPT
+914 ETRSAPT
-923 SPVDPMSPIDVSPCL
+923 SPIDPVSPTDVSPYP

>member
-1 MRNTGMFF
+1 
-9 GACLLINDGRARLE
+9 
-23 GGVGG
+23 
-28 CGSCINIENTRGILA
+28 
-43 PVPRAYSP
+43 
-51 RPTRF
+51 
-56 LLLVSRFCGTM
+56 M

-80 AVNTTATT
+80 TVNTTTT
-88 TAVNPSHQ
+88 TTVNPSHQ

-117 TPTDRKVVQINL
+117 TPTNRKVVQVNL

-142 RVSQASSS
+142 RVNQASSS

-156 ISLPNTPRSTSLV
+156 VSLPAGSTPLV
-169 RGSQNPSTAAAPR
+169 RGNQNPIAATAAR

-194 PSSSQAQ
+194 PNTSQAQ

-223 SSSSSSSSSSPSS
+223 SSSSFSSSSSSTPSS
-236 TSPRF
+236 SSPRF
-241 PSLQLQSL
+241 PSTQLQSL

-266 LKHTTSSQPPPLSC
+266 LKATTSSQPPPLSC
-280 PRLQTFHLRPS
+280 PRLATFHLRPS
-291 QPVNVPGKEGST
+291 QPANAPGKDGAT
-303 KTEGSTSP
+303 KTESP
-311 TKAAP
+311 TSQTVQTKATP

-324 PSLYAPAHAHALAKQ
+324 PSLYAPAQAHALAKQ
-339 KLNSSSLKRPH
+339 KLNSSGLKRPH

-384 PSTQPSQNLSAN
+384 PSTQPSQSVSAQ
-396 SSVPITVPSPGR
+396 SASVPITVPSPAR

-418 PLRSSTP
+418 PLRSSSP

-447 TNDQS
+447 TNGQS
-452 KTATVSPAHDLIQSK
+452 KTATVSPPHDLIQSK
-467 PLVSPVLAKPECPAQ
+467 PLVSPALAKPECPAQ
-482 PLRTPNQ
+482 PLRTPNP

-507 MVTTPPLASPHRASP
+507 LITTPPLASPQRASP
-522 PSPLLP
+522 PSPVLP
-528 LVSTSSML
+528 LVSTSSIL
-536 APPQLPVTSQIP
+536 APPQSPLTSQSP

-556 ELKDR
+556 DTKDR
-561 KEEHNKGDGPE
+561 KEEQKEEDVPD

-577 LKCPAPQR
+577 LKCPAPQ
-585 KSAGQNQISQTANA
+585 KKITPAVAVDQP
-599 EHQSSEASEKS
+599 SSETSEK
-610 TVFNKMIVCTEDL
+610 VLNKMTVCTEDS
-623 RTDSQMKMSQKN
+623 RTDSQMKTPQKN
-635 ETHLPSVAP
+635 ETQSPSVAP
-644 WQAEK
+644 WPAEK

-685 MSPVDSCSP
+685 VP
-694 PKFHPV
+694 PV
-700 LERPLVQPPTFS
+700 LSSFSPEILTFLKAKQPVQPPTVS
-712 QTKPTDVQQPS
+712 QTITTEVQQPS

-751 SSLIVRPITESGLN
+751 SSLMVGPVRESGVN
-765 GVKESE
+765 GVRESE
-771 LIPSSSEPPESTD
+771 LIPSSSEPPEDSTD
-784 SDDEVTNNGVGVGH
+784 SDDEDVVTNNGVGRAH
-798 KLVLQCQFCKRKGTT
+798 KLVLQCQFCKRKGTA
-813 QTFARSKRFCSKS
+813 QTFPRSKRFCSKS

-847 GHRSEF
+847 GHRSEL
-853 NGAED
+853 NGAE
-858 ISEENFQQ
+858 ENFHQ
-866 ARHGATEQWRILQQP
+866 AKHGTTEQWRILQQP
-881 PQEGEDETAVPMK
+881 PQEGEDGTAAPMK

-902 QERVRDT
+902 QEREREIRVRQT
-909 RTRQP
+909 VQ
-914 VEETRSAPT
+914 ETRSAPT
-923 SPVDPMSPIDVSPCL
+923 SPIDPVSPTDVSPYP

-973 ALLLLTEDHLMSAM
+973 ALLLLTEDHLMSAL

>member
-1 MRNTGMFF
+1 
-9 GACLLINDGRARLE
+9 
-23 GGVGG
+23 
-28 CGSCINIENTRGILA
+28 
-43 PVPRAYSP
+43 
-51 RPTRF
+51 
-56 LLLVSRFCGTM
+56 M

-80 AVNTTATT
+80 TVNTTTT

-102 TPPAL
+102 TPPAF

-117 TPTDRKVVQINL
+117 TPTNRKVVQVNL

-142 RVSQASSS
+142 RLSQASSS

-156 ISLPNTPRSTSLV
+156 VSLPAGSTALV
-169 RGSQNPSTAAAPR
+169 RGSHNPIAATATR

-194 PSSSQAQ
+194 PNPSQAQ
-201 MLLRAQMLILTSAVR
+201 MLLRAQMLK
-216 PDVPALS
+216 
-223 SSSSSSSSSSPSS
+223 
-236 TSPRF
+236 
-241 PSLQLQSL
+241 SL
-249 TLRPPPPG
+249 TLRPPLPG

-266 LKHTTSSQPPPLSC
+266 LKPTTSSQPPPLSC
-280 PRLQTFHLRPS
+280 PRLPTFLLRPS
-291 QPVNVPGKEGST
+291 QPANAPGKEGAAKTESPTAQT
-303 KTEGSTSP
+303 KTT
-311 TKAAP
+311 P

-324 PSLYAPAHAHALAKQ
+324 PSLYAPAQAHALAKQ
-339 KLNSSSLKRPH
+339 KLNSSGLKRPH

-363 HTPPNSPPATPK
+363 HTPPNSPPTTPK

-384 PSTQPSQNLSAN
+384 PSTQPSQSMSAQ
-396 SSVPITVPSPGR
+396 SASVPITVPSPAR

-418 PLRSSTP
+418 PLRSSSP

-447 TNDQS
+447 TNGQS
-452 KTATVSPAHDLIQSK
+452 KTTTVSPPHDLIQSK
-467 PLVSPVLAKPECPAQ
+467 PLVLPVLSKPECPAQ
-482 PLRTPNQ
+482 PQRTTNP

-507 MVTTPPLASPHRASP
+507 LITTPPLASPQRASP
-522 PSPLLP
+522 PSPVLP
-528 LVSTSSML
+528 LVSTSSIL
-536 APPQLPVTSQIP
+536 APPQSPLTSQSP
-548 TQTAETSK
+548 TQTALTLKDS
-556 ELKDR
+556 KDR
-561 KEEHNKGDGPE
+561 KEEQKEKDVPD

-577 LKCPAPQR
+577 LKCPAPQ
-585 KSAGQNQISQTANA
+585 KKIPQAVAVDQP
-599 EHQSSEASEKS
+599 SSETSEKVLS
-610 TVFNKMIVCTEDL
+610 KMTVCTENS
-623 RTDSQMKMSQKN
+623 RTDSQIKTSQKN
-635 ETHLPSVAP
+635 ETLSPSVAP
-644 WQAEK
+644 WTAEK
-649 DDQCEETS
+649 DEQCEEMS

-671 DMSPIQSSI
+671 DMSPIQSSM

-685 MSPVDSCSP
+685 MSPVDSCFP
-694 PKFHPV
+694 PKFLPV
-700 LERPLVQPPTFS
+700 LDRPAVQPPTFS
-712 QTKPTDVQQPS
+712 QTTPTEVQQPS

-751 SSLIVRPITESGLN
+751 SSLMVGPVQESGVN
-765 GVKESE
+765 GARDAE
-771 LIPSSSEPPESTD
+771 LIPSSSEPPEDSTD
-784 SDDEVTNNGVGVGH
+784 SDDEDSVTNNGIIRAH
-798 KLVLQCQFCKRKGTT
+798 KLVLQCQFCKRKGTA
-813 QTFARSKRFCSKS
+813 QTFPRSKRFCSKS

-847 GHRSEF
+847 GHRSEL
-853 NGAED
+853 NGAE
-858 ISEENFQQ
+858 ENFHQTK
-866 ARHGATEQWRILQQP
+866 HGTTEQWRILQQP
-881 PQEGEDETAVPMK
+881 PHEGEDGTAAPMK

-902 QERVRDT
+902 QEREREIRVRHT
-909 RTRQP
+909 

-923 SPVDPMSPIDVSPCL
+923 SPIDPVSPTDVSPYP

-973 ALLLLTEDHLMSAM
+973 ALLLLTEDHLMSAL